1 MDFPGGSVVKN
12 PPAMQ
17 EMKFWSLGWED
28 PVGKEM
34 TPTPVF
40 LLGQSDEQRSLVG
53 YSPWGPKESDTT
65 EELSA
70 YTASGIWSMS
80 LNLSRSYLSSVK
92 WGAYNIVI

>member
-1 MDFPGGSVVKN
+1 MVKN

-34 TPTPVF
+34 APTPVF
-40 LLGQSDEQRSLVG
+40 LLGQSHEQRSLVG
-53 YSPWGPKESDTT
+53 YSPWGPKESDTA

-70 YTASGIWSMS
+70 YTASGIWSRS

-92 WGAYNIVI
+92 WGASNIVI